1 MRKKHYTFE
10 QHQELG
16 EELYHM
22 RNRLLQIHCELGR
35 VYNRKLSG
43 LAAKSHSSL
52 DQLRCD
58 LDSLVFQEYPER
70 TTQELVRTYYCA
82 NRIKCSAD

>member
-22 RNRLLQIHCELGR
+22 RNRLIQIYCELGR
-35 VYNRKLSG
+35 AYNRKLAG
-43 LAAKSHSSL
+43 LAAKSYSDL

-58 LDSLVFQEYPER
+58 LDNLVFQEYPER
-70 TTQELVRTYYCA
+70 TTEELARTYFCA
-82 NRIKCSAD
+82 NRIKCSAN

>member
-22 RNRLLQIHCELGR
+22 RNRLMQIYCELGR
-35 VYNRKLSG
+35 AYNRKLAG
-43 LAAKSHSSL
+43 LAEKSYCNL

-58 LDSLVFQEYPER
+58 LDNLVFREYPER
-70 TTQELVRTYYCA
+70 TSEERGRTYYCA
-82 NRIKCSAD
+82 HRIKCSAD